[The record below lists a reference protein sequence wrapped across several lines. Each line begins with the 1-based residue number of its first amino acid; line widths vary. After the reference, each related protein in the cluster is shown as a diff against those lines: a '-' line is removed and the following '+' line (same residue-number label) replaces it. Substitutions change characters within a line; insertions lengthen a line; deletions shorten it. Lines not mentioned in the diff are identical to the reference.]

1 MDTNVLKNV
10 LRIGKVSA
18 VDGASCSARVTFSEQ
33 ENLVSQWL
41 PVLVVGS
48 KKTRGYWVPE
58 VDTQVL
64 CVFLPNTSGQG
75 LKEGFIIGAFYSDV
89 DTPVESDPDVRSVT
103 FVDGSRVRYDHG
115 NIEIVAKGDVIIEG
129 RNIFLNSQKAKE
141 APNASS
147 N

>member
-48 KKTRGYWVPE
+48 KETRGYWVPE

-103 FVDGSRVRYDHG
+103 FLDGSRVRYDHG

>member
-1 MDTNVLKNV
+1 MDTNILKNV

-18 VDGASCSARVTFSEQ
+18 VDGQSCRARVTFGEQ

-41 PVLVVGS
+41 PVLVMGS
-48 KKTRGYWVPE
+48 KETKGYWEPE

-75 LKEGFIIGAFYSDV
+75 LKEGFIMGAFYSDV
-89 DTPVESDPDVRSVT
+89 DTPVECDPDVRSVT

-115 NIEIVAKGDVIIEG
+115 NIKIVAKGDVIIEG
-129 RNIFLNSQKAKE
+129 RNIFLNSDKAKG
-141 APNASS
+141 AKNGGS

>member
-1 MDTNVLKNV
+1 MDTNILKNV

-18 VDGASCSARVTFSEQ
+18 VDGPSCSARVTFDEQ
-33 ENLVSQWL
+33 DNLVSQWL
-41 PVLVVGS
+41 PVLVMGS
-48 KKTRGYWVPE
+48 KATRGYWVPE
-58 VDTQVL
+58 VNTQVL

-75 LKEGFIIGAFYSDV
+75 FKEGFIMGAFYSDV
-89 DTPVESDPDVRSVT
+89 DAPAESDPDVRSVT

-115 NIEIVAKGDVIIEG
+115 DLEIVAKGDVIIEG

-141 APNASS
+141 VQNAGS

>member
-48 KKTRGYWVPE
+48 SIHR
-58 VDTQVL
+58 
-64 CVFLPNTSGQG
+64 
-75 LKEGFIIGAFYSDV
+75 
-89 DTPVESDPDVRSVT
+89 
-103 FVDGSRVRYDHG
+103 RYLTY
-115 NIEIVAKGDVIIEG
+115 AQY
-129 RNIFLNSQKAKE
+129 IF
-141 APNASS
+141 
-147 N
+147 

>member
-1 MDTNVLKNV
+1 MDTNILKNV

-41 PVLVVGS
+41 PVLVIGS
-48 KKTRGYWVPE
+48 KETRGYWVPE

-64 CVFLPNTSGQG
+64 CVFLPNASGQG

-115 NIEIVAKGDVIIEG
+115 NIEIIAKGDVIIEG

-141 APNASS
+141 VPNASS

>member
-1 MDTNVLKNV
+1 MDTNILKNV

-41 PVLVVGS
+41 PVLVIGS
-48 KKTRGYWVPE
+48 KETRGYWVPE

-141 APNASS
+141 VPNASS

>member
-1 MDTNVLKNV
+1 MDTNILKNV

-18 VDGASCSARVTFSEQ
+18 VDGVSCSARVTFSEQ

-41 PVLVVGS
+41 PVLVIGS
-48 KKTRGYWVPE
+48 KETRGYWVPE

-103 FVDGSRVRYDHG
+103 FVDGSHVRYDHG

-141 APNASS
+141 VPNASS

>member
-18 VDGASCSARVTFSEQ
+18 VNGASCSARVTFSEQ

-41 PVLVVGS
+41 PVLVMGS
-48 KKTRGYWVPE
+48 KETRGYWVPE

-89 DTPVESDPDVRSVT
+89 DTPVERDPDVRSVT

-115 NIEIVAKGDVIIEG
+115 NLEIVAKGDVIIEG

-141 APNASS
+141 VPNASS